1 VAVQQPRVKDLD
13 EVMLRAIDEGLSSAV
28 GETGAR
34 ALYYHFEAY
43 TNLRREDVLKKPEAF
58 VGFLRSVFGAGSK
71 ILERM
76 IIQKLCS
83 RFGIGLQEINT
94 DDLAVVIES
103 LKMMTRS
110 DKRRTGRVTNI
121 FST

>member
-1 VAVQQPRVKDLD
+1 MKDLD

-34 ALYYHFEAY
+34 ALYYHFEAH
-43 TNLRREDVLKKPEAF
+43 TNLRREDVLENPEAF
-58 VGFLRSVFGAGSK
+58 VGFLRSLFGAGSK

-83 RFGIGLQEINT
+83 KLGIDPQEVDS
-94 DDLAVVIES
+94 DDLAVVMGS
-103 LKMMTRS
+103 LKMMIRS
-110 DKRRTGRVTNI
+110 DKRRASRMTGI
-121 FST
+121 FSA